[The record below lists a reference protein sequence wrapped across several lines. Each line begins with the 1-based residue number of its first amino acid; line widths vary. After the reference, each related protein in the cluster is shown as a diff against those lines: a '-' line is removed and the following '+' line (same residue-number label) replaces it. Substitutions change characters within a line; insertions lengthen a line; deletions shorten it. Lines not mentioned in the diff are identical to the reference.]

1 LVKRQKTRWK
11 PCAFAGFFFAPAQCE
26 TFAAPA
32 HFHGIVFHPLGRK
45 RMFLGLFGILL
56 LAWLISFVVLHVS
69 SGLIH
74 LLLLFAVASFIVH
87 LFTGKSSA
95 SA

>member
-1 LVKRQKTRWK
+1 
-11 PCAFAGFFFAPAQCE
+11 
-26 TFAAPA
+26 
-32 HFHGIVFHPLGRK
+32 
-45 RMFLGLFGILL
+45 MFLGLFGILL
-56 LAWLISFVVLHVS
+56 VAWLVSFVVLHVT

-74 LLLLFAVASFIVH
+74 LLLLFAVASFIIH